1 MDSKESELPVFQGGT
16 ERFLQ
21 LLTNHNKSIYAY
33 IFSLVPNYF
42 DADDIM
48 QETVTYMYREFDKF
62 ELGTSFLAWA
72 FKIARY
78 RVLSYLKRSK
88 DRRIQF
94 NDEIL
99 DLIEAESKEVLK
111 EINFRLEALQHCRQ
125 KLANQDSQ
133 LLQMKYVEGV
143 ETKSIAER
151 SGKSIHSVY
160 RSIARIHEMLLKCIR
175 RRLVEMGI

>member
-1 MDSKESELPVFQGGT
+1 MDSKESEIPRFQAGT

-48 QETVTYMYREFDKF
+48 QDTVTYMYREFDKF
-62 ELGTSFLAWA
+62 EPGTSFLAWA
-72 FKIARY
+72 IQIARY

-88 DRRIQF
+88 DRQIKF
-94 NDEIL
+94 NDEIP
-99 DLIEAESKEVLK
+99 DLIEAESRGVLK

-125 KLANQDSQ
+125 KLASRDKQ
-133 LLQMKYVEGV
+133 LIQMKYVEEA
-143 ETKSIAER
+143 ETRSIAER
-151 SGKSIHSVY
+151 SGNSIHSVY